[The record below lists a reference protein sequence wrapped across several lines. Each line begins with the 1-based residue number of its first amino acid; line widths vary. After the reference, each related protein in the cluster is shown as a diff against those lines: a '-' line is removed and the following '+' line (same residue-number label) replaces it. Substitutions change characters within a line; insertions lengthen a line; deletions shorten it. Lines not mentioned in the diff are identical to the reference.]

1 MSRQRITPLMSSK
14 GIFEVSPPFRLRT
27 KRVYEVVAI
36 RELDDLWSEGIDVYE
51 TFYKPYN
58 ISDSDYK
65 QDVGLK
71 AAIISLLGE
80 EGVIH
85 VPDTYILSYPESALA
100 NYQHVVLS
108 VSLGAINKNLNLD
121 ALKNDI
127 SELVSKVL
135 GVEPKVNF
143 HAAPV
148 KEALTVKEANNLE
161 KVRQGN
167 VQNTES
173 NYLNYH
179 KEKNKFNAVIQNVN
193 KRLLSKFGT

>member
-179 KEKNKFNAVIQNVN
+179 KEKNKLNAVIQNVN
-193 KRLLSKFGT
+193 KRLLSKLGK